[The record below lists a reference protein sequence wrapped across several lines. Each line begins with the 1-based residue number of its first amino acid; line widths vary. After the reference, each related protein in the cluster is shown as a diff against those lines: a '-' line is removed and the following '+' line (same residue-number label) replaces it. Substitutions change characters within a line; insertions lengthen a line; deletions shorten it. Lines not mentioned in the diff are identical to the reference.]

1 MFLLCDCCWNI
12 ATTWASRT
20 SHSRHHSQCHEGW
33 QVCRIRIDMNGV
45 PREDRYSYCKDD
57 PPPPR
62 KNEKTYEDDRWCVH
76 VKISS
81 TEIFD
86 FPPHDIMIYTSNF
99 HHPSRTTKVTA
110 SQLPKLPLRSPCKWC
125 INSLLSILPSF
136 LAFQRSWRFTRW
148 LVQKKMNSRNRC

>member
-1 MFLLCDCCWNI
+1 MPRRLAGVSHLDWYSGKIDILI
-12 ATTWASRT
+12 ARMT
-20 SHSRHHSQCHEGW
+20 
-33 QVCRIRIDMNGV
+33 
-45 PREDRYSYCKDD
+45 
-57 PPPPR
+57 PPR
-62 KNEKTYEDDRWCVH
+62 KNEQTYEDDRWCVH

-81 TEIFD
+81 TETFD

-136 LAFQRSWRFTRW
+136 LAFQRSWRFARW
-148 LVQKKMNSRNRC
+148 LMQKKMNSRNRCLHKVTDEYYIYTTNIQVHTILRTHEMV